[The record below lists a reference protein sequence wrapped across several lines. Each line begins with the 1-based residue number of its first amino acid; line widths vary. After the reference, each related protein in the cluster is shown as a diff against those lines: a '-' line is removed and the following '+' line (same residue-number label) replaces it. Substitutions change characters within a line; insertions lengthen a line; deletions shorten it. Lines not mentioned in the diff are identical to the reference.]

1 MNGKLPS
8 YSPMTS
14 ILSSSPD
21 SSPTHGHGPRA
32 TPYQININDDPCAT
46 VELPAQST
54 TRSALTPLRKHH
66 KLLKDGTGNEVW
78 PESVEQIFVDGLRA
92 YYASTISQNHT
103 ARTSDAAIP
112 GRSRLRNAFLV
123 QHLAQY
129 GIERSRKQVA
139 SHLQVLKNM
148 WRADGNLSNYR
159 LVSGSDSSSEQRSN
173 FQGPTERHPSP
184 SLSYSSISSS
194 GSSSH
199 KPSLIMTSPE
209 SWSRLVTSHYSSPGS
224 SAHSRPSQS
233 FEMSRIVLP
242 TQSTQR
248 RNFLK
253 ADEMSEVVNRGI
265 SMSTALIYPE
275 QTPRTTMIHRQEPP
289 NCTQQLK
296 HHELQLDSLIG
307 SMQSTF
313 TSISGIE
320 QALAEEDPA
329 FVSDHKAQ
337 NHQRHQLHKSMSVPL
352 SSFYHSPATS
362 IVTSEKPLAA
372 PITPSKLYLFTDAML
387 PLIVN
392 LEKLPGDGVAY
403 LCLQLDVPKPQATS
417 SLSKK
422 SLSGF
427 GVQLEATYP
436 VTRSPFTNYKC
447 ITQVWGVSS
456 DLNNSAQTIGFP
468 GIKQKPLAPSPY
480 MLRREVLV
488 AQTPHK
494 IPEDQ
499 VPMSCLARQ
508 EAVVTLSEQAPS
520 RSSDRRLVMLYFPD
534 SALSSCQ
541 LLEQGA
547 MMIHQELSFSGQ
559 TFLRMTYNLNRQE
572 QLPAAKLLWWERLPT
587 TPPVISITSLNKPTP
602 SQWLNEP
609 HIQLHAECSEP
620 HCSME
625 DTHSPPQSFA
635 PYL

>member
-1 MNGKLPS
+1 MNGKFPL

-14 ILSSSPD
+14 TLSSSPD
-21 SSPTHGHGPRA
+21 FSPTHGHGPRA
-32 TPYQININDDPCAT
+32 TPYQININDDP
-46 VELPAQST
+46 VELSAQST

-92 YYASTISQNHT
+92 YCASTISQNHT
-103 ARTSDAAIP
+103 ARTLDAAIL

-148 WRADGNLSNYR
+148 WRADGNFSSYR
-159 LVSGSDSSSEQRSN
+159 LVSGSDSSSEQHSN
-173 FQGPTERHPSP
+173 SQGSTERHPSP
-184 SLSYSSISSS
+184 SLSYSSTSSS
-194 GSSSH
+194 SSSSH
-199 KPSLIMTSPE
+199 RPSL
-209 SWSRLVTSHYSSPGS
+209 GS
-224 SAHSRPSQS
+224 SAHSSPSQS
-233 FEMSRIVLP
+233 LEMTCVVLP

-248 RNFLK
+248 RNLPK
-253 ADEMSEVVNRGI
+253 VDEMSEVVNRGI
-265 SMSTALIYPE
+265 SMSTAPNYPE
-275 QTPRTTMIHRQEPP
+275 QTPRTTIIHRQEPP
-289 NCTQQLK
+289 NCTQ
-296 HHELQLDSLIG
+296 
-307 SMQSTF
+307 
-313 TSISGIE
+313 
-320 QALAEEDPA
+320 
-329 FVSDHKAQ
+329 
-337 NHQRHQLHKSMSVPL
+337 RHQLHKSVSVPL
-352 SSFYHSPATS
+352 SSDYHSPATT
-362 IVTSEKPLAA
+362 IVTSEKPLAVPIA
-372 PITPSKLYLFTDAML
+372 PTKLYLFTDAML

-392 LEKLPGDGVAY
+392 LDKLPGDGVAY
-403 LCLQLDVPKPQATS
+403 LCLQLDVPKPQAIS

-427 GVQLEATYP
+427 GVQLEATCP

-456 DLNNSAQTIGFP
+456 DLNYSARTIGFP
-468 GIKQKPLAPSPY
+468 GIKQEPLAASPY

-488 AQTPHK
+488 AQTPHR
-494 IPEDQ
+494 ILEDQ

-508 EAVVTLSEQAPS
+508 EAVVTISEQALS
-520 RSSDRRLVMLYFPD
+520 RSSNRRLMMLYFPE

-587 TPPVISITSLNKPTP
+587 VHPVISPNSLNRSTP

-625 DTHSPPQSFA
+625 DTYSPPQSFV

>member
-1 MNGKLPS
+1 MNGKFPS

-14 ILSSSPD
+14 TLSSSPD
-21 SSPTHGHGPRA
+21 FSPTHGHGPRA
-32 TPYQININDDPCAT
+32 TPYQIKINDDP
-46 VELPAQST
+46 VELSVQST

-92 YYASTISQNHT
+92 YYASTISQNHI

-148 WRADGNLSNYR
+148 WRADGNFSNYR
-159 LVSGSDSSSEQRSN
+159 LVSGSDSSSEQHSN
-173 FQGPTERHPSP
+173 SQGSTERHPSP
-184 SLSYSSISSS
+184 SLSYFSTSSS
-194 GSSSH
+194 SSSSH
-199 KPSLIMTSPE
+199 RPSLGMASPE
-209 SWSRLVTSHYSSPGS
+209 SWSRLVTSPYSSP
-224 SAHSRPSQS
+224 
-233 FEMSRIVLP
+233 VLP

-248 RNFLK
+248 RNLPK
-253 ADEMSEVVNRGI
+253 VDEMSEVVNRGI
-265 SMSTALIYPE
+265 SMSTAPNYPE
-275 QTPRTTMIHRQEPP
+275 QTPRTTIIHRQEPP
-289 NCTQQLK
+289 NCTQQLE
-296 HHELQLDSLIG
+296 HCEPQLDSLIG

-313 TSISGIE
+313 TSIAGIE
-320 QALAEEDPA
+320 QALAEETTA

-337 NHQRHQLHKSMSVPL
+337 NRQRHQLHKSVSVPL
-352 SSFYHSPATS
+352 SSDYHSPATT

-372 PITPSKLYLFTDAML
+372 PITPTKLYLFTDAML

-392 LEKLPGDGVAY
+392 LDKLPGDGVAY
-403 LCLQLDVPKPQATS
+403 LCLQLDVPKPQAIS
-417 SLSKK
+417 SLAKK

-427 GVQLEATYP
+427 GVQLEATCP

-456 DLNNSAQTIGFP
+456 DLNYSARTIGFP
-468 GIKQKPLAPSPY
+468 GTKQEPLAASPY

-494 IPEDQ
+494 ISEDQ

-508 EAVVTLSEQAPS
+508 EAVVTLSEQALS
-520 RSSDRRLVMLYFPD
+520 RSSNRRLMMLYFPE

-587 TPPVISITSLNKPTP
+587 VHPVISPNSLNRSTP

-625 DTHSPPQSFA
+625 DTYSPPQSFV